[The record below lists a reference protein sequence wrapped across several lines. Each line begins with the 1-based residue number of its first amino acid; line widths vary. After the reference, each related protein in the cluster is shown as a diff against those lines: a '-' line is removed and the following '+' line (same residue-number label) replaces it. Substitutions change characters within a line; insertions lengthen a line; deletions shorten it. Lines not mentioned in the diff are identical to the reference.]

1 MKWVGISMFKSF
13 FYLLKEGFR
22 GVFSHGFRAFATV
35 TIIVAC
41 LIIMGSF
48 SLLSINVDNII
59 DELESQSEMLAF
71 VEEDWTEDDARALQP
86 YVEAVPN
93 VREVRFVSRGEAFAS
108 YKAQYEDQ
116 SLFEDIDESVFR
128 SRYVVYL
135 DDITMMEI
143 TQKDLQSL
151 NGIADVSAYVQLA
164 EGFVTV
170 RNAISAVTVVL
181 IVILLVVS
189 IFIIT
194 NTIKLATYTRQEEI
208 GIMKM
213 VGASNGFIRM
223 PFVIE
228 GLVLGILG
236 GGIAYFFEWGIY
248 NLIFNKATM
257 GMTSMLFSMIPFSQ
271 FQSPLLLIYLGA
283 GVLVGAVG
291 GSMAIRNYLKV

>member
-1 MKWVGISMFKSF
+1 MKWVGISMFNSF

-22 GVFSHGFRAFATV
+22 GVFSHGLRAFATV

-108 YKAQYEDQ
+108 YRAQYEDQ

-248 NLIFNKATM
+248 NLIFNKATT